1 MEESMSIAR
10 FAAYAADFEKSFE
23 SDDWSLVESHLS
35 KDVVYEVG
43 LKVLAAEP
51 IEGRDAL
58 LAYFKDVLDRFDR
71 RFESREL
78 NLLEGPVE
86 EDGSVWIRGAA
97 TYRAEGVPELVLVL
111 KETVHF
117 EDGLICRLV
126 DQYEPAMRQSIE
138 EYVAAYSERLGIHI
152 DGTHR

>member
-1 MEESMSIAR
+1 MSIAH

-23 SDDWSLVESHLS
+23 SDDWSLVEAHLS

-43 LKVLAAEP
+43 LEVLAAEP

-58 LAYFKDVLDRFDR
+58 LAYFKDVVDRFDR
-71 RFESREL
+71 RFKSRQL

-86 EDGSVWIRGAA
+86 EDNSVWIRGAA
-97 TYRAEGVPELVLVL
+97 TYRADGVPELVLVL
-111 KETVHF
+111 KETAHF

-126 DQYEPAMRQSIE
+126 DEYEPAMKKSVE
-138 EYVAAYSERLGIHI
+138 EYVAAYSDLLQIQVEQ
-152 DGTHR
+152 THR